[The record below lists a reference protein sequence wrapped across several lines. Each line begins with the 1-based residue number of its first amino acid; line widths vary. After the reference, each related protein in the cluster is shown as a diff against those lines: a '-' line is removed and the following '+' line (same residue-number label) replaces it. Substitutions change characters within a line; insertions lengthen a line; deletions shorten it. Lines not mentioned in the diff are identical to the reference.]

1 MTRVAIATT
10 ADRAARSVVPAV
22 AADHLSVHLTR
33 DLTLC
38 DEDVRA
44 LNDMIEKRPYV
55 GAFLSPAWLSGFFD
69 RRAPGEDLSLVL
81 FRQGPMLRAIAPLAV
96 RSTMTH
102 VSVSLIG
109 GAAGSDRTDLL
120 AARGFE
126 AMAADTF
133 LSWLAEA
140 FGANGFVL
148 ELRDVPASS
157 ALWGAIQRAGV
168 ERTVRVAL
176 QPREVYTLPYL
187 TLPSPQPLDGSPSAR
202 ALVSLQKHRRWL
214 DHRCRLH
221 IERVNTIDEVLFAFD
236 HLVRFLSTRWRGQVG
251 GSGLDAPG
259 AVEFHR
265 RVLPQLL
272 AAGSLRMLRLT
283 GDDRTIA
290 VYYGLARG
298 RWWGYYLAGYD
309 RDWAGRIRLGQI
321 TLAAAIDAATRE
333 GATEFDFLKGAER
346 VKYTWPV
353 CERATIDADVF
364 SERSGA
370 QFTRATRATRDAA
383 AALSKTA
390 RGLLV
395 SPASA

>member
-1 MTRVAIATT
+1 MTRIAIATT
-10 ADRAARSVVPAV
+10 PDRAARSVVPAA
-22 AADHLSVHLTR
+22 AADHLSVHLMR
-33 DLTLC
+33 NLALS
-38 DEDVRA
+38 DEDLRA
-44 LNDMIEKRPYV
+44 LNDMIEARPYV

-69 RRAPGEDLSLVL
+69 RRAPGEDVSLAL
-81 FRQGPMLRAIAPLAV
+81 FRQGPMLRAIAPLTV
-96 RSTMTH
+96 RSTRTH

-109 GAAGSDRTDLL
+109 GAAGSDRTDVL

-133 LSWLAEA
+133 LTWLAEA
-140 FGANGFVL
+140 FGGNGFVL

-187 TLPSPQPLDGSPSAR
+187 TLPQPQPLAGSPSAR
-202 ALVSLQKHRRWL
+202 ALVSLEKHRRWL
-214 DHRCRLH
+214 DHRCRLQ
-221 IERVNTIDEVLFAFD
+221 IERANTVDEVLFAFE
-236 HLVRFLSTRWRGQVG
+236 HLVRFLSMRWREHPG
-251 GSGLDAPG
+251 GSGLDVAG
-259 AVEFHR
+259 AAEFHR

-272 AAGSLRMLRLT
+272 AEGSLRMLRLT
-283 GDDRTIA
+283 GDARTIA

-309 RDWAGRIRLGQI
+309 REWAGRIRLGQI
-321 TLAAAIDAATRE
+321 TLAAAIDLAARE

-346 VKYTWPV
+346 IKYMWPV
-353 CERATIDADVF
+353 LERATMDADVF
-364 SERSGA
+364 SDRSGA

-390 RGLLV
+390 RGLLA
-395 SPASA
+395 SPAPA